1 MAKRLHLKCEVVLMW
16 QFNAPRILHKN
27 QLKNTIFSTIIDYSI
42 QLVKTGR
49 TRLWR
54 DYVKYGGK
62 IITRISSTMKSHGYS
77 GNVRFNF
84 FLCEENLLNRAYL

>member
-49 TRLWR
+49 T
-54 DYVKYGGK
+54 G
-62 IITRISSTMKSHGYS
+62 
-77 GNVRFNF
+77 
-84 FLCEENLLNRAYL
+84 CEEIMLNTVERLLLEFQVP